1 MTSIKYTGGREEL
14 DVNATE
20 ENIDNMKDSN
30 GKIWFIKVMRWCLPC
45 FDNGEIDLFTWQAQR
60 MSNYLQAISTYLQ
73 NNLM

>member
-30 GKIWFIKVMRWCLPC
+30 GKI
-45 FDNGEIDLFTWQAQR
+45 
-60 MSNYLQAISTYLQ
+60 
-73 NNLM
+73 